1 MSRVAVSIRCGI
13 SWTGRWCKCP
23 AMSVRMIAGGA
34 MKNGKRRIAV
44 IFIFNMAIASV
55 APSQAATKSP
65 TTPQTPSPITMT
77 ECEGTNNC
85 ATWTFLGAQGIGQ
98 WPSGE
103 ISNLNVEHF
112 DDNSVSIRR
121 ADPIGPSTGLTAL
134 YTGTR
139 HGDRVAG
146 GVHVILAR
154 LLGT

>member
-1 MSRVAVSIRCGI
+1 
-13 SWTGRWCKCP
+13 
-23 AMSVRMIAGGA
+23 

-44 IFIFNMAIASV
+44 IFVFNMAIASV

-65 TTPQTPSPITMT
+65 TNPQTPSPITMT

-85 ATWTFLGAQGIGQ
+85 ATWTFLGTQGIGQ

-139 HGDRVAG
+139 HGDRVGG

-154 LLGT
+154 SLGT